1 MLPAGPIAAVL
12 EVQESSA
19 AAWTIAETRRG
30 EQGTAIVDQDVD
42 LILWPESSL
51 PNAVEEGG
59 LRSDVRMPP
68 LALSPCARRSWP
80 HSGSAPRLPG
90 RRNRGR

>member
-30 EQGTAIVDQDVD
+30 EQGTAIVD
-42 LILWPESSL
+42 P
-51 PNAVEEGG
+51 PRMAVRTARCAGPGTAGG
-59 LRSDVRMPP
+59 ANPGSRPFP
-68 LALSPCARRSWP
+68 WICCPGIRRGAASRI
-80 HSGSAPRLPG
+80 PRW
-90 RRNRGR
+90 